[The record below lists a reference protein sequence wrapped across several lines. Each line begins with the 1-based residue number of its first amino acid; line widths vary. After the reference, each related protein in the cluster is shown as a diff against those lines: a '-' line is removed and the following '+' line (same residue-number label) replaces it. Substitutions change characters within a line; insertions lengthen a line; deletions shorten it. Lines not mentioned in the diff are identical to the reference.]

1 MLPASSICDK
11 ALFLKKKIYLS
22 SYTLSF
28 LSQLILCFVFKAAI
42 AILAITLLCVDMQE
56 VQRNEEPRRPSSS
69 DMSGPPTRSSK
80 RGPGQLQL

>member
-11 ALFLKKKIYLS
+11 ALFFKKNYLS
-22 SYTLSF
+22 SYTFSF
-28 LSQLILCFVFKAAI
+28 LSQLIVSFVFKAAI
-42 AILAITLLCVDMQE
+42 AILAITLLHVDMQE

-69 DMSGPPTRSSK
+69 DTSGPPSRSSK